1 MMLLYR
7 RQLLLAA
14 LAPPALWLTGCGSA
28 PLGASRSPDI
38 RGTITTVT
46 LISAPAP
53 AAGDPSRPVSSADK
67 PTRPEPQP
75 AGGSAPGRLLLVE
88 GVREAD
94 TTYARAAVRVTAA
107 TRLFEGASRRPATIE
122 ALTAGQRVEVWFT
135 GPVAESE
142 PVQAVAEEVVII
154 R

>member
-1 MMLLYR
+1 MLLLYR

-14 LAPPALWLTGCGSA
+14 LSPLVLWLTGCGSA
-28 PLGASRSPDI
+28 PLGAGRSPDI

-46 LISAPAP
+46 PLQAPPA
-53 AAGDPSRPVSSADK
+53 AAGDHSRPVSSADK

-94 TTYARAAVRVTAA
+94 TSYARAAVRVTTA
-107 TRLFEGASRRPATIE
+107 TRLFEGAARQPATIE